1 MSKRRTFFVAV
12 AAALLFAS
20 GGVAGAG
27 PAAHLTLVAYSTPR
41 EAYAGIIPAFTRSPQ
56 GQGVT
61 FDQSFGASGDQSR
74 AVEAG
79 LPADVVAFSLEPD
92 ISRLVKD
99 GLVSPNW
106 SKNAYHGMVTDSVVV
121 IVVRAGNPRHIHGWD
136 DLIKPGVEVIT
147 PNPFTSGGARWN
159 VMAAYASRITAGKSA
174 QQAVAYLSDLFAHV
188 AVQDKSARESMQTF
202 VGGKGD
208 AMLAYENEAIQAK
221 RAGNAIEYIVPD
233 DTILIENPVA
243 TVTGSQNAL
252 TAQAFVDFL
261 YSRAAQNIFGG
272 FGYRPVVWAVAK
284 TFNFP
289 KVAHLSKIG
298 DFGGWDAVQKQF
310 FDPHTGIMAQ
320 IEAKN
325 GTSVGR

>member
-1 MSKRRTFFVAV
+1 MTNRAQFFA
-12 AAALLFAS
+12 ATAALVLTCTA
-20 GGVAGAG
+20 VAGAD
-27 PAAHLTLVAYSTPR
+27 PAPHLTLVAYSTPR
-41 EAYAGIIPAFTRSPQ
+41 EAYGGIIPAFTRTPA

-79 LPADVVAFSLEPD
+79 LPADIVAFSLEPD
-92 ISRLVKD
+92 VTRLVKD

-106 SKNAYHGMVTDSVVV
+106 ARNAYRGIVTDSVVV
-121 IVVRAGNPRHIHGWD
+121 IVVRTGNPKGIHGWS
-136 DLIKPGVEVIT
+136 DLTRPGVEVIT

-159 VMAAYASRITAGKSA
+159 VMAAYGAQITQGKTQ
-174 QQAVAYLSDLFAHV
+174 QQAISYLGDLFAHV

-221 RAGNAIEYIVPD
+221 RAGNAIDYIVPD
-233 DTILIENPVA
+233 ATILIENPVA
-243 TVTGSQNAL
+243 TVKGSRNAL
-252 TAQAFVDFL
+252 AAQAFVDFL
-261 YSRAAQNIFGG
+261 YSPTAQNIFGG
-272 FGYRPVVWAVAK
+272 FGYRPVVESVAK

-289 KVAHLSKIG
+289 KVARLSRIA
-298 DFGGWDAVQKQF
+298 DFGGWDAVQTEF
-310 FDPHTGIMAQ
+310 FDPHKGILAQ

-325 GTSVGR
+325 GVSVGH

>member
-1 MSKRRTFFVAV
+1 MINRNRLFATT
-12 AAALLFAS
+12 AALVLA
-20 GGVAGAG
+20 GAGVAGADQA
-27 PAAHLTLVAYSTPR
+27 PHLTLVAYSTPR
-41 EAYAGIIPAFTRSPQ
+41 EAYAGIIPAFTRTPA

-79 LPADVVAFSLEPD
+79 LPADIVAFSLQPD
-92 ISRLVKD
+92 VTRLVKD

-106 SKNAYHGMVTDSVVV
+106 AKNAYHGMVTDSVVV
-121 IVVRAGNPRHIHGWD
+121 IVVRAGNPKGIHGWG
-136 DLIKPGVEVIT
+136 DLTKPGVEVIT

-159 VMAAYASRITAGKSA
+159 VMAAYGAQITQGKTP
-174 QQAVAYLSDLFAHV
+174 QQAIAYLGDLFAHV
-188 AVQDKSARESMQTF
+188 AVQDKSARESLQTF

-221 RAGNAIEYIVPD
+221 RAGNAIEYIVPG

-243 TVTGSQNAL
+243 TVRGSGNAL
-252 TAQAFVDFL
+252 AAQAFVDFL
-261 YSRAAQNIFGG
+261 YSPTAQNIFGG
-272 FGYRPVVWAVAK
+272 FGYRPVVESVAK

-289 KVAHLSKIG
+289 KVAHLSRIS
-298 DFGGWDAVQKQF
+298 DFGGWDVVQTLF
-310 FDPHTGIMAQ
+310 FDPHKGIIAQ

-325 GTSVGR
+325 GVSVGQ